1 MPVDVGD
8 GADVP
13 PAFAVCVARVL
24 VIVAVAHAGE
34 KPPPDVPALAAAEFA
49 DDVLDAAAPTPCGVP
64 DVAVPKFGMPL
75 AEVPVPIAVVPVRV
89 PLADGALV
97 PVPTPVVPAIA
108 VPALLAADAAPGDPL
123 FVAAVPVPLTA
134 VRPDAAPVE
143 TPAVLVLSLLLVPPH
158 TTSSGTSTIA
168 VITRSCPFLADFVAL
183 SSTPPCVSPVAVAA
197 TMRHV
202 CRALASDEWRMAGII
217 AIPAMRKA
225 TRHTEALCA

>member
-64 DVAVPKFGMPL
+64 DVAVPKFGMP
-75 AEVPVPIAVVPVRV
+75 IAVVPVRV

-108 VPALLAADAAPGDPL
+108 VPVLLAADAAPGDPL

-225 TRHTEALCA
+225 TRRTEDLCA